1 MKLLLDTCVLS
12 EIRRELG
19 KQSVK
24 DMVAAT
30 PNDLLF
36 LSVLTVGEIN
46 KGIELLPVGAKKI
59 DLQRW
64 LNDLEGEFNDRIL
77 PIDVEITT
85 LWGHLTARLQKAGVI
100 LPAVDGLIAATAL
113 RHGMK
118 LVTRNTRH
126 FKETG
131 AIIFDPWE

>member
-46 KGIELLPVGAKKI
+46 KGIELLPVGAKKT

-64 LNDLEGEFNDRIL
+64 LSDLEGEFSDRIL
-77 PIDVEITT
+77 TIDVEITT

-100 LPAVDGLIAATAL
+100 LPAIDGLMAATSL

-118 LVTRNTRH
+118 LVTHNTRH
-126 FKETG
+126 FKDTG